1 MCSLLIAASISGLSV
16 SPLTPLTPLTLD
28 LVSQR
33 RLAEVATEE
42 LALDALRKLCAVDAS
57 FLPLDDVSPYETTF
71 ITSSPGTTKI
81 PWWLKMCC
89 EILT

>member
-1 MCSLLIAASISGLSV
+1 M

-42 LALDALRKLCAVDAS
+42 LAMDALLKLCAMGPKFV
-57 FLPLDDVSPYETTF
+57 PLDDVATERNNLYYKLSRYDND
-71 ITSSPGTTKI
+71 SMVVKNV
-81 PWWLKMCC
+81 L
-89 EILT
+89 